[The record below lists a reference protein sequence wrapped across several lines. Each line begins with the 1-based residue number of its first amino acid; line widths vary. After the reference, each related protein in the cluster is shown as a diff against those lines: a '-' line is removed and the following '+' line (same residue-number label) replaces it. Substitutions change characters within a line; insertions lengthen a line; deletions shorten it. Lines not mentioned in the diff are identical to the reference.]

1 MNTIITYDLST
12 GPFPWRWSLF
22 LAGKP
27 TAGGWEATEADA
39 IDAARVMAAAIAEG
53 DA

>member
-1 MNTIITYDLST
+1 MNTAIKHDPSNA
-12 GPFPWRWSLF
+12 PFCWHWTIY